1 MSGLQIP
8 PTLRV
13 LREAL
18 REIWFSSQP
27 VLNVPLD
34 FGGYCD
40 VVDSRPIFESAAEKM
55 ERDLKRT
62 RGSNIHV
69 SR

>member
-13 LREAL
+13 LQEAP
-18 REIWFSSQP
+18 REIWFSSRP

-40 VVDSRPIFESAAEKM
+40 VVDSMPIFKSAAEKM
-55 ERDLKRT
+55 GRDLKRT
-62 RGSNIHV
+62 PGSNIQV